1 MKNKEQNPI
10 DALTQKALFVC
21 AIIVIGLLTVIA
33 INGFK
38 IRELDEK
45 IIENQKELIQLQ
57 IFGS

>member
-1 MKNKEQNPI
+1 MNKEHKII
-10 DALTQKALFVC
+10 DALTQKAILVC
-21 AIIVIGLLTVIA
+21 AVLIIGLLVIITV
-33 INGFK
+33 NGFK

>member
-1 MKNKEQNPI
+1 MKNKEQTSINTLI
-10 DALTQKALFVC
+10 KKAILVC
-21 AIIVIGLLTVIA
+21 AVLIIGLLTVIA